1 MIGLNKYIGIGFALG
16 LLAVSIAVI
25 LIFNQYSL
33 SSLVN
38 NKACK
43 GNYSINAKGDVLLVI
58 NNTGNANANAS
69 VLIYQ
74 HVPQTNITIPQEY
87 YVSLAP
93 FNVTILMYG
102 QVMGMVINCTS
113 TRMYISV
120 YLLKR
125 PIYYIPL
132 WLIMLISFILS
143 IALIIIGY
151 LTLVESRI
159 KPRSRSNY

>member
-1 MIGLNKYIGIGFALG
+1 MLEFNRYIGIGFTLG

-43 GNYSINAKGDVLLVI
+43 GNYSINAKGNVLLVI
-58 NNTGNANANAS
+58 NNTSNANTNVS

-74 HVPQTNITIPQEY
+74 HIPQTNITIPQEY

-93 FNVTILMYG
+93 FNATILTYG
-102 QVMGMVINCTS
+102 QVMGMIINCTS
-113 TRMYISV
+113 TSLYISV

-132 WLIMLISFILS
+132 WFIMFISFILS
-143 IALIIIGY
+143 IALIIVGY